1 MRPSWPRHG
10 AVRVIASHVLVR
22 FVTGDDPEQAAKAR
36 TLIGAGDIFVA
47 TTVLLECEWVLRS
60 AYGFGSERIAAT
72 LRAFAGLP
80 GITLEDPGR
89 AARAL
94 DWTER
99 GMGFADALHLAR
111 ADTCSA
117 FLTFDRRL
125 ANAAAGVSE
134 K

>member
-1 MRPSWPRHG
+1 MMDWSS
-10 AVRVIASHVLVR
+10 AVCSSDL
-22 FVTGDDPEQAAKAR
+22 
-36 TLIGAGDIFVA
+36 
-47 TTVLLECEWVLRS
+47 EWVLLC
-60 AYGFGSERIAAT
+60 AYGFGTDRIAST

-89 AARAL
+89 SARAL

-125 ANAAAGVSE
+125 ANAAAGLSE
-134 K
+134 TPVVLP